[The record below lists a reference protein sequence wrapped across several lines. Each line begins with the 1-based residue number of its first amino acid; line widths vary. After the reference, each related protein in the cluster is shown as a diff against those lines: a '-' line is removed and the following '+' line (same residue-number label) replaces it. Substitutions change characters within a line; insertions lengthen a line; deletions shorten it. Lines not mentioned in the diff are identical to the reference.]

1 MSTEDSAGDI
11 VIFEL
16 NKNKLALEL
25 SDVDKIIEVDKIF
38 LMPGAAKASDKIRGV
53 ISNKGEAVVIVNLAT
68 IFNPEAVN
76 VSPEK
81 IIILKERVKGVTK
94 VLGLSIGEAVISFFW
109 KNEITGGHN
118 GTAQDASF
126 KMLNWKSLYD
136 RTVQAL
142 AS

>member
-1 MSTEDSAGDI
+1 MTTEDSAGDI
-11 VIFEL
+11 IIFEL

-25 SDVDKIIEVDKIF
+25 SDVDKIIEVDKVF
-38 LMPGAAKASDKIRGV
+38 LMPGAKKANDNIRGV
-53 ISNKGEAVVIVNLAT
+53 ISNKGEVVVIINLAT

-76 VSPEK
+76 TYPEK

-94 VLGLSIGEAVISFFW
+94 VLGLSIGAAVISFFW
-109 KNEITGGHN
+109 KNEITGDHDATN
-118 GTAQDASF
+118 SDASF